1 MDGSIALPLGH
12 MNRSPQEFPTVV
24 ACSAAESPL
33 PDLVRSAQSGDR
45 TAFGELFQRFR
56 GFVYACALARLRNP
70 QRSEELVS
78 DVFAHVLTKL
88 TQLRDP
94 ACFPS
99 WLRRVT
105 TRMAINASVRGFRP
119 VSFEEGEEPEAGSA
133 TVAEVLTAVEAHRP
147 RDPHR
152 LLPSGTVA
160 QEHKPAA
167 ANPRRHDQ
175 ATVALCS
182 ASSPCD
188 RGESRGLKVCANA
201 WGAAANA
208 VPFSPNVFRKE
219 VHSVNER
226 NPGFHLM

>member
-105 TRMAINASVRGFRP
+105 TRMAINASVRGFRS

-133 TVAEVLTAVEAHRP
+133 TVAEVLAAEAREVVLQALPQLRPIDRETLTDFYLQGLSLKNISRLRQTPVGTIKRRLHYARRRLRAIVES
-147 RDPHR
+147 
-152 LLPSGTVA
+152 LEG
-160 QEHKPAA
+160 
-167 ANPRRHDQ
+167 
-175 ATVALCS
+175 
-182 ASSPCD
+182 
-188 RGESRGLKVCANA
+188 
-201 WGAAANA
+201 
-208 VPFSPNVFRKE
+208 
-219 VHSVNER
+219 
-226 NPGFHLM
+226 

>member
-133 TVAEVLTAVEAHRP
+133 TVAEVLAAEAREVILQALPQLRPIDRETLTDFYLQGLSLKNISRLRQTPVGTIKRRLHYARRRLRAIVES
-147 RDPHR
+147 
-152 LLPSGTVA
+152 LEG
-160 QEHKPAA
+160 
-167 ANPRRHDQ
+167 
-175 ATVALCS
+175 
-182 ASSPCD
+182 
-188 RGESRGLKVCANA
+188 
-201 WGAAANA
+201 
-208 VPFSPNVFRKE
+208 
-219 VHSVNER
+219 
-226 NPGFHLM
+226 

>member
-133 TVAEVLTAVEAHRP
+133 TVAEVLAAEAREVVLQALPQLRPIDRETLTDFYLQGLSLKNISRLRQTPVGTIKRRLHYARRRLRAIVES
-147 RDPHR
+147 
-152 LLPSGTVA
+152 LEG
-160 QEHKPAA
+160 
-167 ANPRRHDQ
+167 
-175 ATVALCS
+175 
-182 ASSPCD
+182 
-188 RGESRGLKVCANA
+188 
-201 WGAAANA
+201 
-208 VPFSPNVFRKE
+208 
-219 VHSVNER
+219 
-226 NPGFHLM
+226 